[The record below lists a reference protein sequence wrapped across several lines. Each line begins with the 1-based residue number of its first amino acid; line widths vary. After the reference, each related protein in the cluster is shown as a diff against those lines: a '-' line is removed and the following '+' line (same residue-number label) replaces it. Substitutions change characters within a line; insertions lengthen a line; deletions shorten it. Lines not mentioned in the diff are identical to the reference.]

1 MKIIHMADI
10 HIDQRKT
17 VNGRI
22 IEDPATSL
30 NIRMKDLAD
39 CMDKV
44 ASFAAQNGCDLF
56 LIAGDIFERPIPLP
70 IEYLWAMRLLT
81 KLTGTAPVVAVAG
94 NHDGEKAARI
104 LSFLRNVT
112 VLDPFEE
119 FTMGD
124 LRVIGIPYPDPKVY
138 QSFFPGPN
146 TKSMEECL
154 RERLKTVSRDG
165 RFTIALG
172 HTNIATARTPS
183 GREVVGETT
192 LTPKDLSGFDYAAWG
207 HIHRAQVIGK
217 VHYPGSLDI
226 QNYDEK
232 DEKKGFFYL
241 DTATGKADFIEI
253 HTRPVK
259 TFHFT
264 YPNLPTVSRPDVRDA
279 ICKVT
284 VEISESDFPALN
296 QEDLTKYF
304 PDALDVDVCPQV
316 VHHQRIRAESAK
328 GATGIMDYLNVYL
341 EAHPEEDLDI
351 DRIKKRIRELCTEA
365 GIACTES
372 RDIDIPGDEHPEKEP
387 KAA

>member
-1 MKIIHMADI
+1 MKIIHLADI
-10 HIDQRKT
+10 HIDERKT

-22 IEDPATSL
+22 IQDPASGL

-39 CMDKV
+39 CTDQV
-44 ASFAAQNGCDLF
+44 SSFAAQKGCDLF

-70 IEYLWAMRLLT
+70 MEYLLAFRLLT
-81 KLTGTAPVVAVAG
+81 KLTATAPVVAVAG

-112 VLDPFEE
+112 MFDPFEE
-119 FTMGD
+119 FTTGD

-138 QSFFPGPN
+138 QSFLPGLD
-146 TKSMEECL
+146 TKPMEECL
-154 RERLKTVSRDG
+154 RERLKTISRDG

-172 HTNIATARTPS
+172 HTNIASARTPA
-183 GREVVGETT
+183 GKELVGETT

-207 HIHRAQVIGK
+207 HIHKAQAIGK

-241 DTATGKADFIEI
+241 DTDTGKADFVEVS
-253 HTRPVK
+253 TRPVE

-284 VEISESDFPALN
+284 VEISEGDFPALN
-296 QEDLTKYF
+296 QEDVKKYF
-304 PDALDVDVCPQV
+304 PGALDVDVCPQV
-316 VHHQRIRAESAK
+316 VHHQRVRAESAK
-328 GATGIMDYLNVYL
+328 RATGIMDYLDVYL
-341 EAHPEEDLDI
+341 EAHPEEDLDK
-351 DRIKKRIRELCTEA
+351 DSIKKRIRELCMES

-372 RDIDIPGDEHPEKEP
+372 RNTDIPEEET